1 MTGRVQPEKEVLHTH
16 WHSVIGSL
24 RARRYIKEY
33 CKTHL
38 KIFVFLYTSSGF
50 EDEMYTA
57 IADGNSS
64 TSCLAKAILLF
75 KKCGKIMAMFNGM

>member
-1 MTGRVQPEKEVLHTH
+1 MDVSKYIYVLWT
-16 WHSVIGSL
+16 
-24 RARRYIKEY
+24 RDFTRRYSKEH
-33 CKTHL
+33 CKAHL

-64 TSCLAKAILLF
+64 TSSLAKAILPSM
-75 KKCGKIMAMFNGM
+75 KCGKIMAMFNGR

>member
-1 MTGRVQPEKEVLHTH
+1 MDVSKYIYIY
-16 WHSVIGSL
+16 VIWP
-24 RARRYIKEY
+24 RDFTRRYSKEY

-64 TSCLAKAILLF
+64 TSCLAKAILLSM
-75 KKCGKIMAMFNGM
+75 KCGKIMAMFNGM